1 MKLLRALTIA
11 ALAVEAAALA
21 IGGKQMTV
29 ERDSDGLQDIVT
41 TPFFSRV
48 DFEALLSDIY
58 SVRERGRRS
67 SALITNHHISIR
79 LRGMS
84 SH

>member
-41 TPFFSRV
+41 TPFFFESISRHC
-48 DFEALLSDIY
+48 FQLFAASK
-58 SVRERGRRS
+58 SVGGGV
-67 SALITNHHISIR
+67 IR
-79 LRGMS
+79 
-84 SH
+84 

>member
-29 ERDSDGLQDIVT
+29 ERDSDGLQNIVA
-41 TPFFSRV
+41 TPFHKSPSRNCLQLV
-48 DFEALLSDIY
+48 AALKN
-58 SVRERGRRS
+58 E
-67 SALITNHHISIR
+67 
-79 LRGMS
+79 
-84 SH
+84 

>member
-41 TPFFSRV
+41 TPFFSSRFRGIVFNYLQHQRV
-48 DFEALLSDIY
+48 PEAELY
-58 SVRERGRRS
+58 V
-67 SALITNHHISIR
+67 NY
-79 LRGMS
+79 
-84 SH
+84 

>member
-41 TPFFSRV
+41 NPLFFESISRHCLRL
-48 DFEALLSDIY
+48 FAASKSAE
-58 SVRERGRRS
+58 RRS
-67 SALITNHHISIR
+67 YTLITNHHISIR

-84 SH
+84 SP